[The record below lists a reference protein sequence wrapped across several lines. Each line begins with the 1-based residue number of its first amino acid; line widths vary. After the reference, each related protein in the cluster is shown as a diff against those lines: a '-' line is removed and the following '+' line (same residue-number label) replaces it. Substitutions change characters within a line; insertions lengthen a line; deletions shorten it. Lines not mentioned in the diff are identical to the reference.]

1 MNPMDGLITLALMGI
16 FAGYMARL
24 LVPGPDPLGFFSTFL
39 MGIAGSFLGGFLGW
53 AMFGADGDEG
63 PLQPAGVIGSV
74 IGAIILLLIYN
85 SFYANRGSRA

>member
-1 MNPMDGLITLALMGI
+1 MDGMDGLITLALMGI

-39 MGIAGSFLGGFLGW
+39 MGIGGSFLGGFLGW
-53 AMFGADGDEG
+53 ALFGTDSHEG

-85 SFYANRGSRA
+85 SFYANRGSRV

>member
-1 MNPMDGLITLALMGI
+1 MDGLFTLLLMGI

-39 MGIAGSFLGGFLGW
+39 VGIAGSFLGGFLGW
-53 AMFGADGDEG
+53 ALFGTDAEEG
-63 PLQPAGVIGSV
+63 AFQPAGVVGSV
-74 IGAIILLLIYN
+74 IGAIIVLLIYN

>member
-1 MNPMDGLITLALMGI
+1 MGI
-16 FAGYMARL
+16 G
-24 LVPGPDPLGFFSTFL
+24 
-39 MGIAGSFLGGFLGW
+39 GSFFGGFLGW